1 MDAGASGNT
10 PGKTMEIDSDI
21 YEKLGVFYLG
31 REYDMG
37 AGKATD
43 SLLLYESKDLVTHGV
58 VLGMTGSGKTGLC
71 IAILEE
77 AAMDGI
83 PAVIVDP
90 KGDIANLL
98 LTFPGL
104 NPSDF
109 LPWINEDDARR
120 KGQSPED
127 FAAAQAELWRKGL
140 EEWGQSGDRIR
151 RLREHCAM
159 RIYTPGSTAGIPV
172 SILSSLT
179 APPPQLCEDAELL
192 GDRVES
198 TATSLLSL
206 LGIDADPI
214 QSREHILLSRILH
227 DRWEAGEDLTLARLI
242 GLIQSPGFDA
252 VGVLPLEEFYP
263 EDKRSGLAMQMN
275 HLLASPG
282 FRSWMEGVPLDL
294 GRMMQTPEG
303 KACVSVFSIAHLE
316 DSQRM
321 FFVSLLLN
329 ELVGWMRAQS
339 GTTSLRALFYMDE
352 IFGYLPPV
360 ANPPAK
366 KPLMTILKQ
375 GRAFGLGALLA
386 TQNPVDL
393 DYKALSNA
401 GTWFLGRLQTQ
412 RDKDRVLAGLEGAA
426 VVQGGSFDRGE
437 LEAMLSALGN
447 RVFLMN
453 NVHEDGPVTFQVRWV
468 MSYLRG
474 PLSRDQTRRLAGPQR
489 EMVSTGA
496 AEAVRAS
503 PLPAATGAGAGR
515 SAVPVELAG
524 LKQAHFPLATPAS
537 GPVVYEPAVLTS
549 ARVEFAKA
557 KFGLHGAVELHEVLP
572 LDVER
577 GGVDFSRAVRLDRA
591 PPNEGMPGEPEASY
605 EAVPAAARQQRFYRD
620 LEKSVRDWLY
630 QHYRLT
636 VFQAKELKAW
646 SRLGETEGEFRAR
659 LRLTAREERDLRV
672 EALRRKFQAAA
683 GSKLKQREAA
693 ARAVEREREQAG
705 QAKIGTAISVG
716 SAILGALLGRKR
728 MGVGT
733 MTRGATAARSV
744 SRSWK
749 ESQDVGRAEERLQG
763 LNEEIA
769 GLEEELQRAID
780 AAGSV
785 LDPVALVLAEVKV
798 APLKKDIFV
807 RCCSLAWLP
816 CGEDGVGLRK
826 PLWKSPV

>member
-1 MDAGASGNT
+1 
-10 PGKTMEIDSDI
+10 MEIDTES
-21 YEKLGVFYLG
+21 YEKLGAFYLG
-31 REYDMG
+31 REYDLA
-37 AGKATD
+37 AGKPKDA
-43 SLLLYESKDLVTHGV
+43 LLLYDSRDLATHGV

-71 IAILEE
+71 LAILEE

-98 LTFPGL
+98 LTFPDL
-104 NPSDF
+104 AAADF
-109 LPWINEDDARR
+109 LPWINEEDARR
-120 KGQSPED
+120 KGQSLEE
-127 FAAAQAELWRKGL
+127 FAGAQARMWREGL
-140 EEWGQSGDRIR
+140 AEWGQSGDRIR
-151 RLREHCAM
+151 RLREHCGM
-159 RIYTPGSTAGIPV
+159 RIYTPGSSAGISV

-179 APPPQLCEDAELL
+179 APSRELCEDRELL

-206 LGIDADPI
+206 LGVDADPI

-227 DRWEAGEDLTLARLI
+227 DRWEADEDLTLARLI
-242 GLIQSPGFDA
+242 GLIQSPGFDT

-263 EDKRSGLAMQMN
+263 EDKRSALAMQMN
-275 HLLASPG
+275 NLLASPG

-303 KACVSVFSIAHLE
+303 KACVSIFSIAHLN

-393 DYKALSNA
+393 DYKALSNT

-412 RDKDRVLAGLEGAA
+412 RDKDRVLEGLEGAA
-426 VVQGGSFDRGE
+426 VVQGGSFDRGK
-437 LEAMLSALGN
+437 LEAVLSALGN

-474 PLSRDQTRRLAGPQR
+474 PLSRDQIRRLAEPQR
-489 EMVSTGA
+489 EPVLEAA
-496 AEAVRAS
+496 AEAAGGEDVSAS
-503 PLPAATGAGAGR
+503 TGKALSGR
-515 SAVPVELAG
+515 SVSPGVLEG
-524 LKQAHFPLATPAS
+524 VKQVHFPLVVPAA
-537 GPVVYEPAVLTS
+537 GTVVYEPAVLTS
-549 ARVEFAKA
+549 ARVDFDKP
-557 KFGLHGAVELHEVLP
+557 KFGLHGAVEVHELLP
-572 LDVER
+572 LDAES
-577 GGVDFSRAVRLDRA
+577 GGVDFSQGVRLDRA
-591 PPNEGMPGEPEASY
+591 PASAGMPGEPEAAY
-605 EAVPAAARQQRFYRD
+605 EAIPASAQKERFYRD

-630 QHYRLT
+630 QRYRLT
-636 VFQAKELKAW
+636 LFHAKELKAW
-646 SRLGETEGEFRAR
+646 SRVGETEGEFRAR
-659 LRLTAREERDLRV
+659 LRHSAREERDLRV
-672 EALRRKFQAAA
+672 EALRRKFQAVIA
-683 GSKLKQREAA
+683 SKEKQRETAL
-693 ARAVEREREQAG
+693 RAVEREREQAG

-716 SAILGALLGRKR
+716 STILGALLGRKR
-728 MGVGT
+728 FGVGT
-733 MTRGATAARSV
+733 MTRSAAAARSA

-749 ESQDVGRAEERLQG
+749 ESQDVGRAEARFQE

-769 GLEEELQRAID
+769 SLGMELQREIEGAG
-780 AAGSV
+780 AA
-785 LDPVALVLAEVKV
+785 LDPVTLGLETAEV
-798 APLKKDIFV
+798 APLKKDISV
-807 RCCSLAWLP
+807 QGCALAWLP
-816 CGEDGVGLRK
+816 WETDGAGLRK
-826 PLWKSPV
+826 ALWKSAGSWGA